1 MIWSKKNMYILFED
15 AMHGEIGSNPSE
27 ILGLCLMKWPGQN
40 GSKCAIYF
48 ILKNDIAYLS
58 ISS

>member
-1 MIWSKKNMYILFED
+1 MYILFED